1 MLKSKKTVA
10 SVTASLAKMIN
21 DLSVVADAQAVE
33 ASRQADIIAQAV
45 ERGEQARAESSQA
58 KQVAAKIEA
67 LLN

>member
-10 SVTASLAKMIN
+10 AVTASLAKMITDLN
-21 DLSVVADAQAVE
+21 DVAAAQAAE
-33 ASRQADIIAQAV
+33 AERQDDISRLAIARMNHAY
-45 ERGEQARAESSQA
+45 EECGKA